1 MDGPIFG
8 EGHIYERLTFEML
21 IGLHIWV
28 RIFDGEG
35 GGLIYEGEY

>member
-1 MDGPIFG
+1 MGLYWGRGYIHG
-8 EGHIYERLTFEML
+8 GLTFEML

-28 RIFDGEG
+28 RIFDGAGG